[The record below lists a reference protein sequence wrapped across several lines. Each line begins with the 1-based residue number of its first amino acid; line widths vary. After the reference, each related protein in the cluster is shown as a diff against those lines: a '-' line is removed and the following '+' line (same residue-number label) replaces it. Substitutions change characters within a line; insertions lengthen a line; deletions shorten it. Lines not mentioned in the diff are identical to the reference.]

1 MIVIR
6 NPNGF
11 GSVIKLSG
19 NRRKPWTARIT
30 VSYIDGKIKYKYL
43 GYWKTQAEAMLALAE
58 YNRDPYSLDGST
70 MTLGELFAQFMAY
83 QQPKVRAS
91 TFNGYKS
98 AYSNTRPIHH
108 IKLTDLSVS
117 VLQTYIDSCGKP
129 YSSLRQIKVTLTN
142 VFNYAERRELIKK
155 NYASLLDLDRHKGK
169 AVKAEKRPFSPSE
182 IIALWNMAETDR
194 IAMSAIIL
202 IYTGIRESE
211 FLSLRQEDVDLD
223 RQCFQIRQ
231 AKTAAGVR
239 TVHIAD
245 CVLPLFSSF
254 LDGMVPMTERIFR
267 YQWQKL
273 MDAYGMKHT
282 FHETRHTF
290 ISMMAEAGIDERITK
305 SIVGHAGGSITESVY
320 THINLAPMLEAVNR
334 LPVYHD

>member
-11 GSVIKLSG
+11 GSTFKLPG

-30 VSYIDGKIKYKYL
+30 VSYNEGKMKYKYL
-43 GYWKTQAEAMLALAE
+43 GYWKTQAEALLALAD
-58 YNRDPYSLDGST
+58 YNRDPYSLDGSS
-70 MTLGELFAQFMAY
+70 MTLGELFTQFMEY

-98 AYSNTRPIHH
+98 AFSNTRPIHH
-108 IKLTDLSVS
+108 IKLTDLSVAI
-117 VLQTYIDSCGKP
+117 LQTYIDSCGKP
-129 YSSLRQIKVTLTN
+129 YSSLHQIKVTLTN

-182 IIALWNMAETDR
+182 ISALWNMAETDR

-211 FLSLRQEDVDLD
+211 FLSLRQEDMDLD

-231 AKTAAGVR
+231 AKTAAGIR
-239 TVHIAD
+239 TVPIAD
-245 CVLPLFSSF
+245 CILPLFSSF
-254 LDGMVPMTERIFR
+254 LGGLVPMTERIFR

-273 MDAYGMKHT
+273 MDASGMKHT

-320 THINLAPMLEAVNR
+320 THINLAPMMDAVNR